1 MASISKL
8 SIRGVRSFSPEDE
21 EQVIA
26 FCFPLTIIVGANG
39 CGKTTIIECLKYAV
53 TGSLPPGN
61 KSGQSFVHDPKALG
75 QPNVK
80 AAIKLRFTA
89 RTGASMIVMRCMEV
103 TQKKTTASFKAL
115 DGTIRMINPETGE
128 RVVMSHKCT
137 ELDKTIPS
145 LIGVSKPILEHVT
158 FCHQEDS
165 SWPLQEGA
173 VLKKRFDDIFDS
185 TRYAKALVAIK
196 DSRKSYFNDMK
207 DMKAEL
213 EGLSSHKHAANGFMN
228 ELESIRDEISAS
240 EDQIQKYEA
249 QKKEEEDKAREA
261 SKERSRV
268 QDFEENVSCS
278 YRYVCEFTNAM
289 ILQHTLILP
298 LFFSPSLV
306 KQLNNKQREIEKD
319 DAVMNQV
326 RKSLGNN
333 DMTDTHSYEELKQ
346 MLRELDDEQHGGQAS
361 RDLAEKEAEERSIE
375 STLERLRRKTNE
387 LNSIKG
393 KLDAELDAHNRL
405 LRTRFLLMEEIH
417 RKHKIEM
424 DSFTQDDDDGMTQG
438 TSVTLSTIFTNNTN
452 DCTITAEDMSAFTKA
467 LNDRERDI
475 MRRVDEARR
484 RHREDDDTMQKEI
497 SDLQAKK
504 SAVEID
510 KKRND
515 AAKDEARRELQNI
528 STQSSSAYNRIKKS
542 DVEEAQSVA
551 EKLAKNRDDLNASP
565 RREQIIREIKVQE
578 DRLKTISVKIEQDT
592 NLRNQ
597 LRELSDEQNE
607 IDMLEKQVAQ

>member
-1 MASISKL
+1 MTCQL
-8 SIRGVRSFSPEDE
+8 
-21 EQVIA
+21 
-26 FCFPLTIIVGANG
+26 
-39 CGKTTIIECLKYAV
+39 
-53 TGSLPPGN
+53 
-61 KSGQSFVHDPKALG
+61 
-75 QPNVK
+75 
-80 AAIKLRFTA
+80 
-89 RTGASMIVMRCMEV
+89 
-103 TQKKTTASFKAL
+103 
-115 DGTIRMINPETGE
+115 
-128 RVVMSHKCT
+128 
-137 ELDKTIPS
+137 
-145 LIGVSKPILEHVT
+145 
-158 FCHQEDS
+158 
-165 SWPLQEGA
+165 
-173 VLKKRFDDIFDS
+173 
-185 TRYAKALVAIK
+185 
-196 DSRKSYFNDMK
+196 
-207 DMKAEL
+207 
-213 EGLSSHKHAANGFMN
+213 
-228 ELESIRDEISAS
+228 
-240 EDQIQKYEA
+240 
-249 QKKEEEDKAREA
+249 
-261 SKERSRV
+261 
-268 QDFEENVSCS
+268 
-278 YRYVCEFTNAM
+278 
-289 ILQHTLILP
+289 TLIPP
-298 LFFSPSLV
+298 LFFSHLLA
-306 KQLNNKQREIEKD
+306 KQLNNKQMEIEKD

-424 DSFTQDDDDGMTQG
+424 DAFTQDDDDGMTQG